1 MSVRRALHDSGGTG
15 CSKVAFAAVAR
26 LALRKRH
33 GHAFFLIFF
42 SKVAFAAVARLAL
55 RKRHGHAFIMC

>member
-1 MSVRRALHDSGGTG
+1 MIRA
-15 CSKVAFAAVAR
+15 
-26 LALRKRH
+26 ALGVLKWLSPQLLDLPFENVMVMH
-33 GHAFFLIFF
+33 FFLIFF